1 MIFVWKMLKLVIHK
15 NIHMHTHVT
24 RIIHARRVSDFP
36 MYFGSDQ
43 LSNMY
48 GIILKIKG
56 KKKRKK
62 KEKKK
67 ERLYV
72 W

>member
-1 MIFVWKMLKLVIHK
+1 MLKLVIHK
-15 NIHMHTHVT
+15 NRHMHTHVT
-24 RIIHARRVSDFP
+24 CIIHARLVCDFP
-36 MYFGSDQ
+36 MCFGSDQ

-48 GIILKIKG
+48 GIFLKIKG
-56 KKKRKK
+56 KKK